1 MIEDKFKVSGKL
13 FKKILTHMD
22 SLSRTQLMELQAESR
37 EQRRV
42 IARLLFI
49 M

>member
-1 MIEDKFKVSGKL
+1 MIKDRFKVSGKL

-22 SLSRTQLMELQAESR
+22 SLSRTQLMELKAER
-37 EQRRV
+37 QRQV